1 MLGSKRNGA
10 GSLVAGLPR
19 DPRRGPFPSVAM
31 EPKKGTRHMPA
42 KVGINGFGRIGRL
55 VTRVMAADPKRF
67 EVVAIND
74 LFDPDMLAYMFKYD
88 STQGRFAG
96 TVEVKGSAL
105 VINGRE
111 IPVCGEKD
119 PSKLPWGKLGVDV
132 VIESTGKFTSKA
144 SEGKAGYD
152 THLVAGA
159 KRVLLSA
166 PAKDKPDATVVLGV
180 NDDILT
186 PEMKCISNA
195 SCTTNSLAPVCKI
208 LHEKIG
214 IVKGLMTTVHAY
226 TNDQAILDM
235 PYKDK
240 RRGRA
245 AALSIVPSTTG
256 AAKALGEV
264 IPALKGK
271 LDGYALRVP
280 IPTGSITDLTWIAA
294 RKVTKDEINAVIRE
308 AAAGAMKGII
318 EYVTDPIVSA
328 DIVGNPASSIF
339 DSTNTTVIADD
350 MVKVTMWYDNE
361 WGYSC
366 RTADLVERL
375 TKLG

>member
-1 MLGSKRNGA
+1 MA
-10 GSLVAGLPR
+10 
-19 DPRRGPFPSVAM
+19 
-31 EPKKGTRHMPA
+31 T

-55 VTRVMAADPKRF
+55 VLRAMAAKPKQYDI
-67 EVVAIND
+67 VGIND
-74 LFDPDMLAYMFKYD
+74 LFDADMLAYMFKYD
-88 STQGRFAG
+88 STQGKFDG
-96 TVEVKGSAL
+96 TVEAKGAAI
-105 VINGRE
+105 VINGKE
-111 IPVCGEKD
+111 IPILAEKD

-132 VIESTGKFTSKA
+132 VLESTGRFTSRSA
-144 SEGKAGYD
+144 DGKPGYD
-152 THLVAGA
+152 SHVVAGA

-166 PAKDKPDATVVLGV
+166 PAKDKPDATIVLGV
-180 NDDILT
+180 NDSELKAS
-186 PEMKCISNA
+186 MKYISNA
-195 SCTTNSLAPVCKI
+195 SCTTNSLAPACKI

-245 AALSIVPSTTG
+245 AALSTVPSTTG

-271 LDGYALRVP
+271 LHGYALRVP
-280 IPTGSITDLTWIAA
+280 VPDGSITDLTFMAA
-294 RKVTKDEINAVIRE
+294 KKTTVEEINAAMK
-308 AAAGAMKGII
+308 AAAEGPMKGII

-328 DIVGNPASSIF
+328 DIIGNPHSSIF
-339 DSTNTTVIADD
+339 DSTNTMVLDGD

-366 RTADLVERL
+366 RSADLIERIA
-375 TKLG
+375 KL